1 MTTLR
6 DNIWKDTV
14 ARLALG
20 APLAVPPRASLR
32 QAIAAMRQ
40 ACTGS
45 ILVCDGLNLVGIFT
59 ERDLVKRVLIK
70 NPVLESPIS
79 EYMTPRPVTVLISD
93 TIGWAIRTMVE
104 GHYRHLPVVD
114 ERGQPVGILSVK
126 AIVQYLVEHVPLAV
140 YNLPPRPGQ
149 VQQTREGA

>member
-1 MTTLR
+1 MTALR

-14 ARLALG
+14 ARLALR
-20 APLAVPPRASLR
+20 APLAVPPRTSLR

-40 ACTGS
+40 ACTGC
-45 ILVCDGLNLVGIFT
+45 ILVCDGLSLVGIFT
-59 ERDLVKRVLIK
+59 ERDLIKRVLIK
-70 NPVLESPIS
+70 DASLETAVG
-79 EYMTPRPVTVLISD
+79 EYMTARPVTVRVSD

-114 ERGQPVGILSVK
+114 EREQPVGILSVK
-126 AIVQYLVEHVPLAV
+126 AIVQYLVEHVPLSV

-149 VQQTREGA
+149 VQKTREGA